1 MLHCVV
7 GIAAVIAALM
17 MAPPAW
23 ADYVAGQQAWKAGRF
38 AEALSEWEAAAA
50 DGDGRAMMSL
60 GRVYRRG
67 VGAPQDYILA
77 HVWFNLA
84 ASQGGTQA
92 AAERDALAEE
102 MSVEEQ
108 AEARKLWRE
117 WRAVA
122 RPAAKAEELTPAL
135 SQVESEA
142 GLPPPRAIKEAQAL
156 LAQLGYAPGPADG
169 MWGKRTTEAYQT
181 FLRDAGLPMAETLTP
196 KALRAIRETVA
207 RQGEVER
214 PVRTDVAQQ
223 PTGALHRVAK
233 TGNIDRLE
241 TALKAGADVNARD
254 SQGWTALMHVVNKG
268 YTLLVPPLLEA
279 KADPDMR
286 APDGATALFMAAV
299 HGHSEIIALLM
310 EAGADISIRGPKGKT
325 ASDVAQ
331 TRYGGVEAVRQN
343 NKNAA
348 VVALLQGKAWAE
360 FLEAERRL
368 AGEVGK
374 TFHDCT
380 GCPKM
385 VVVPTGTFNMGSNSS
400 EDYSENN
407 ERPVHQVTIS
417 EPFAVGKYEVT
428 FSEWDACVAA
438 GGCGGYRPDDEGW
451 GRANRPVTNVN
462 WEDANAFVR
471 WLSSETGKQ

>member
-241 TALKAGADVNARD
+241 TALKAGADVNARH

-286 APDGATALFMAAV
+286 APDGATALF
-299 HGHSEIIALLM
+299 L
-310 EAGADISIRGPKGKT
+310 T
-325 ASDVAQ
+325 
-331 TRYGGVEAVRQN
+331 
-343 NKNAA
+343 
-348 VVALLQGKAWAE
+348 
-360 FLEAERRL
+360 
-368 AGEVGK
+368 
-374 TFHDCT
+374 
-380 GCPKM
+380 
-385 VVVPTGTFNMGSNSS
+385 
-400 EDYSENN
+400 
-407 ERPVHQVTIS
+407 
-417 EPFAVGKYEVT
+417 
-428 FSEWDACVAA
+428 
-438 GGCGGYRPDDEGW
+438 
-451 GRANRPVTNVN
+451 
-462 WEDANAFVR
+462 
-471 WLSSETGKQ
+471 

>member
-60 GRVYRRG
+60 GHVYRRG

-84 ASQGGTQA
+84 ASQGDAQA
-92 AAERDALAEE
+92 AAERDALAKE

-156 LAQLGYAPGPADG
+156 LAQLGYAPGLADG

-214 PVRTDVAQQ
+214 PAQTDVAQQ

-268 YTLLVPPLLEA
+268 FTLLVPPLLEA
-279 KADPDMR
+279 KADLDMR
-286 APDGATALFMAAV
+286 APDGATALFMASV

-331 TRYGGVEAVRQN
+331 IRYGGLETARQN
-343 NKNAA
+343 NESSA
-348 VVALLQGKAWAE
+348 VVALLQGKTLTE
-360 FLEAERRL
+360 FLKAERL
-368 AGEVGK
+368 AREVGK
-374 TFHDCT
+374 TFRDCT
-380 GCPKM
+380 GCPIM
-385 VVVPTGTFNMGSNSS
+385 VVVPAGTFNMGSNTS
-400 EDYSENN
+400 E
-407 ERPVHQVTIS
+407 
-417 EPFAVGKYEVT
+417 
-428 FSEWDACVAA
+428 
-438 GGCGGYRPDDEGW
+438 EGR
-451 GRANRPVTNVN
+451 GR
-462 WEDANAFVR
+462 
-471 WLSSETGKQ
+471 